1 VILAPH
7 AVKRLIEP
15 EEVADVVAFL
25 TGPGGR
31 AFTGAPVTMDLG
43 WTAHRWPA
51 YDGSMP
57 VGTDPGATITEELEA
72 HRRGLTGYCYRM
84 LGSGS
89 EAEDAVQETMV
100 RAWRNAETLQEP
112 AALKSWL
119 YRIASNVC
127 FDMLQTPQRRA
138 LPMDLGP
145 ASSEPVLDDA
155 PATEVAWLTPYPDTA
170 LAVEQR
176 ESVELAFVA
185 ALQHLPGNQRAA
197 LLLFEVLSYS
207 AAEIAA
213 MMETSTA
220 SVNSALQRARRL
232 VAERVPPV
240 SQQRTL
246 ADLDDARLRAVVDG
260 YARALEHR
268 DARTLIS
275 LLTEDVTWSMPPLPG
290 WYSGRDDVMA
300 FARAVPLGDCGAW
313 RAVTTGANGQPA
325 VALYLDGPATRV
337 DGELG
342 RFRAWSLTVLTLRGG
357 AIAELTS
364 FIGPE
369 VFRAHGLPP
378 VLDR

>member
-1 VILAPH
+1 MDGASTLADDDVTAARAGDDAAFERLVAPLRRELH
-7 AVKRLIEP
+7 A
-15 EEVADVVAFL
+15 
-25 TGPGGR
+25 
-31 AFTGAPVTMDLG
+31 
-43 WTAHRWPA
+43 H
-51 YDGSMP
+51 
-57 VGTDPGATITEELEA
+57 
-72 HRRGLTGYCYRM
+72 CYRM
-84 LGSGS
+84 LGSS
-89 EAEDAVQETMV
+89 HDADDALQDALL
-100 RAWRNAETLQEP
+100 RAWRGIARFEGRSTVR
-112 AALKSWL
+112 SWL
-119 YRIASNVC
+119 YTVATRTCLDLVEARG
-127 FDMLQTPQRRA
+127 RRA

-145 ASSEPVLDDA
+145 ASSEPVLDGA

-213 MMETSTA
+213 MMATSTA

-268 DARTLIS
+268 DARALVS

-290 WYSGRDDVMA
+290 WYRGREDVMA
-300 FARAVPLGDCGAW
+300 FARAVPLGDCGEW
-313 RAVTTGANGQPA
+313 RTLRATANGQPA

-337 DGELG
+337 GARGGG
-342 RFRAWSLTVLTLRGG
+342 RFRAWSFTVLTLRDG

-364 FIGPE
+364 FLGPE
-369 VFRAHGLPP
+369 VFRAHGLPLA
-378 VLDR
+378 LDR